1 MKMHFT
7 TIGLALCINLAP
19 IAALAQETGQAGASL
34 DGTAASPDG
43 NNPDTTANPFTGAAG
58 ANRFYQDNSLTGSAQ
73 SDNTGSTGTGGTGK
87 SGSMGSSLGNANPAP
102 VLPTPDDSSAPDSA
116 NPFAGAAGAN
126 RYYQDNSLTGSMPT
140 TNLGTLGGIN
150 SGMANW
156 ATTP

>member
-1 MKMHFT
+1 MKNYFRI
-7 TIGLALCINLAP
+7 IGLAVNIILVP
-19 IAALAQETGQAGASL
+19 IAASAQDSGQAGASL
-34 DGTAASPDG
+34 DGTATSPDG
-43 NNPDTTANPFTGAAG
+43 TVPDTSANPFNGAAG

-73 SDNTGSTGTGGTGK
+73 SDNTGSTGTGGTGN

-102 VLPTPDDSSAPDSA
+102 ALPTPDDSSAPDSA

-126 RYYQDNSLTGSMPT
+126 RYYQDNSLTGSMPK